1 MNLMNIKILLSLT
14 EDDSKDDILTVLA
27 SNAMS
32 TICIYLGISE
42 LPQEL
47 NFVAEQ
53 LTVVKY
59 RRLGAEGV
67 SQEKIDVLSTKY
79 TDDELLPFKD
89 ILDNFKKDT
98 LGGKRLRML

>member
-53 LTVVKY
+53 LTVVK
-59 RRLGAEGV
+59 
-67 SQEKIDVLSTKY
+67 
-79 TDDELLPFKD
+79 
-89 ILDNFKKDT
+89 
-98 LGGKRLRML
+98 